1 MINNFAIFP
10 DWNAPSNVHGVMTL
24 RGCQS
29 IAKTDENP
37 YAHFNL
43 ATHVGEERDKVL
55 INRQRL
61 KEVFALPSE
70 PYWLAQTHSNK
81 VVEVNHLID
90 LPNADASFSH
100 CPHTVCVVM
109 TADCLPVLFCSMD
122 GQSIAAVHA
131 GWRGLASG
139 ILTQTVTSLKTNDLI
154 VWLGAAIGPT
164 RFEVG
169 DDVRRVFIKKSSEYA
184 VAFNAFGNKWH
195 ADIYQLA
202 RIELASLH
210 IFNVFGGQ
218 YCTVTDAVRFYSYRR
233 DQQTGRMATLIWRT

>member
-10 DWNAPSNVHGVMTL
+10 DWNAPANVHGLMTL

-29 IAKTDENP
+29 MAETYDNP

-43 ATHVGEERDKVL
+43 ATHVGDEGDHVL

-61 KEVFALPSE
+61 KEIFALPSE
-70 PYWLAQTHSNK
+70 PYWLSQTHSNK
-81 VVEVNHLID
+81 VVEVDHSIN

-100 CPHTVCVVM
+100 SPHLVCVVM
-109 TADCLPVLFCSMD
+109 TADCLPVLFCSQD
-122 GQSIAAVHA
+122 GQTIAAVHA

-139 ILTQTVTSLKTNDLI
+139 ILTRTVTALNTSDLI

-164 RFEVG
+164 SFEVG
-169 DDVRRVFIKKSSEYA
+169 DDVRRVFVKKSSEYA
-184 VAFNAFGNKWH
+184 AAFNVYGNKWR

-202 RIELASLH
+202 RIELAGLH
-210 IFNVFGGQ
+210 IFNVFGGH
-218 YCTVTDAVRFYSYRR
+218 YCTVTDAMRFYSYRR